1 MADWTYVPG
10 ESVYNQDFNLFVKS
24 EPFDVSGFTAI
35 KMYIQTTDGASDFPI
50 GGTTMSIVAGV
61 TDNNRVRLAVTSIFM
76 PQIEQIYF
84 SQIELID
91 AGSQNRKT
99 FVLDLNVEKDVSS

>member
-10 ESVYNQDFNLFVKS
+10 ESIYNQDFDLFVKKD
-24 EPFDVSGFTAI
+24 PFVVTAFTTI
-35 KMYIQTTDGASDFPI
+35 KMYVATTDGVTNFPV
-50 GGTTMSIVAGV
+50 GGTTMSTTASPE
-61 TDNNRVRLAVTSIFM
+61 NNRVRLAVTVSFM
-76 PQIEQIYF
+76 PQLEEMYF

-91 AGSQNRKT
+91 GASQVRKT